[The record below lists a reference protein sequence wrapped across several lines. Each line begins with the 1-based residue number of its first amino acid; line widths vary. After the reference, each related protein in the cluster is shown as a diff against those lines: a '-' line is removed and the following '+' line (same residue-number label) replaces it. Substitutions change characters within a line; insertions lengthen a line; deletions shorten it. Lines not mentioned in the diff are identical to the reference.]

1 VDFVGWF
8 IVSIVMPL
16 TLPAL
21 GVVPLQL
28 LPLPVPIG
36 RIRLMATVKDGQ
48 LCWVVVAMGASA
60 IYELWRAITAHRPI
74 PSWSGIAL
82 GAILI
87 AMLAGILLAAG
98 GAVFSSPVLTTRAG
112 GLKAWAGHYRVF
124 VFSAVLSAIVA
135 LPYAALHASLVDP

>member
-8 IVSIVMPL
+8 LVSIVMPL

-21 GVVPLQL
+21 GVLPLQL
-28 LPLPVPIG
+28 LPLPAPTG

-74 PSWSGIAL
+74 PPWSGIAL
-82 GAILI
+82 SVII
-87 AMLAGILLAAG
+87 CAMVAGMSLAAG
-98 GAVFSSPVLTTRAG
+98 GAVFSSPLLTTRPG
-112 GLKAWAGHYRVF
+112 GLKAWATHYRVF
-124 VFSAVLSAIVA
+124 VTSAALSAVVA
-135 LPYAALHASLVDP
+135 LAYAALHASMLEP